1 MQRRRAIIIVHG
13 MDAKIQ
19 NCTTLLYNSGVKVT
33 ASYAR
38 AHLPELLKAVQRGKT
53 VTISRYNRPIAD
65 LAPSK
70 QAQKPARRFGTLK
83 GNVKIFDPNW
93 AAPMTNDEADA
104 FIEGRY

>member
-1 MQRRRAIIIVHG
+1 MPPLAAQPGNHDR
-13 MDAKIQ
+13 
-19 NCTTLLYNSGVKVT
+19 TTLLYNNGVNVT

-53 VTISRYNRPIAD
+53 VTISRYDRPIAD

-70 QAQKPARRFGTLK
+70 QALKPARRFGTLK
-83 GNVKIFDPNW
+83 GKIKIIDPNW
-93 AAPMTNDEADA
+93 AAPMTVAEADA

>member
-1 MQRRRAIIIVHG
+1 M
-13 MDAKIQ
+13 
-19 NCTTLLYNSGVKVT
+19 LYNNGVKVT

-53 VTISRYNRPIAD
+53 ITISRYDQPIAD

-70 QAQKPARRFGTLK
+70 QALKPPRKFGTLK
-83 GNVKIFDPNW
+83 GKVKIVDPSW
-93 AAPMTNDEADA
+93 AAPMTNAEVDA